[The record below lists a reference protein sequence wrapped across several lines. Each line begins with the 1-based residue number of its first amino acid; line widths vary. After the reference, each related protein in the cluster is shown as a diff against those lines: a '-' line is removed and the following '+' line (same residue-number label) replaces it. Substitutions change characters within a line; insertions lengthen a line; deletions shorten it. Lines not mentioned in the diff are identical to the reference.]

1 MKETYGKAKNVHPLD
16 PVDVADPCFPRSWAR
31 MNLAAVS
38 RCFAHCRSEPWH
50 LKISACP
57 VGALCRFE
65 GCPNEV
71 DDP

>member
-1 MKETYGKAKNVHPLD
+1 
-16 PVDVADPCFPRSWAR
+16 
-31 MNLAAVS
+31 
-38 RCFAHCRSEPWH
+38 